1 MTEQDEVKSLSSW
14 RLDLQ
19 RYGRK
24 HWLVFYKAL
33 LASPVSSI
41 PRFYKLINLY
51 GEWAVFEA
59 IVATSSANITGDP
72 LPYVSKVAS
81 SKWKEA
87 QQDEEAES
95 AYNKE
100 IEEAKKISQQK
111 NDELAKKLKGKHG

>member
-19 RYGRK
+19 RFGRK
-24 HWLVFYKAL
+24 HWLVFYKTL

-41 PRFYKLINLY
+41 PRFYRLINLY

-59 IVATSSANITGDP
+59 IVATSTAQITGDP
-72 LPYVSKVAS
+72 LPYVTKVAS

-87 QQDEEAES
+87 QQDEEEES
-95 AYNKE
+95 KYLEE
-100 IEEAKKISQQK
+100 IEAAKKLSQKK
-111 NDELAKKLKGKHG
+111 NDELAKKLKGKKK